1 MNWTLPPLENTAMI
15 ATGIGLIILGYLA
28 GSIPTGLLLSKAFS
42 NVDPRKE
49 GSRNIGATNI
59 FRTAGKKLGALT
71 LIGDCL
77 KGLIPV
83 LLALW
88 FMGSEFWVCL
98 VALSAFAGHLF
109 SVFLKFKG
117 GKGVATALGI
127 YLGIAPL
134 AVLIDAGVFFG
145 VVLKWRFV
153 SLGSLTAAAAMPILI
168 AILTES
174 KPYLFSSLIIA
185 GLIYYRH
192 EANIRRLLSGSE
204 NKVRL

>member
-1 MNWTLPPLENTAMI
+1 MLTA
-15 ATGIGLIILGYLA
+15 GIGLTILGYLA
-28 GSIPTGLLLSKAFS
+28 GSIPTGLILSKAFS
-42 NVDPRKE
+42 EVDPRRE

-59 FRTAGKKLGALT
+59 FRTAGKKLGILT
-71 LIGDCL
+71 LVGDCL

-88 FMGSEFWVCL
+88 LMKSEAWVCL

-109 SVFLKFKG
+109 PVFLKFKG
-117 GKGVATALGI
+117 GKGVATALGV

-134 AVLIDAGVFFG
+134 AVLIDAVIFFG
-145 VVLKWRFV
+145 VVLQWRYI

-168 AILTES
+168 AILTGS
-174 KPYLFSSLIIA
+174 KFYLLASLIIA

-192 EANIRRLLSGSE
+192 RGNIQRLLAGSE
-204 NKVRL
+204 NRLRL

>member
-1 MNWTLPPLENTAMI
+1 MI
-15 ATGIGLIILGYLA
+15 IEGIGLVILGYLA
-28 GSIPTGLLLSKAFS
+28 GSIPTGLLLTMAFS
-42 NVDPRKE
+42 DVDPRNE

-59 FRTAGKKLGALT
+59 LRTAGKKLGVLT
-71 LIGDCL
+71 LVGDCL

-88 FMGSEFWVCL
+88 LMRSDAWVGL
-98 VALSAFAGHLF
+98 IALSAFAGHLF
-109 SVFLKFKG
+109 PIFLKFKG
-117 GKGVATALGI
+117 GKGVATALGV

-153 SLGSLTAAAAMPILI
+153 SLGSLTAAAVMPILI
-168 AILTES
+168 AISTES
-174 KPYLFSSLIIA
+174 KPYVITSLIIA

-192 EANIRRLLSGSE
+192 QDNIRRLFAGSE
-204 NKVRL
+204 NRLSL

>member
-1 MNWTLPPLENTAMI
+1 MTIE
-15 ATGIGLIILGYLA
+15 GIGLIILGYLA
-28 GSIPTGLLLSKAFS
+28 GSIPTGLLLTKAFS
-42 NVDPRKE
+42 DVDPRNE

-71 LIGDCL
+71 LVGDCL

-83 LLALW
+83 LLAVW
-88 FMGSEFWVCL
+88 IMKSDIWVGL
-98 VALSAFAGHLF
+98 TALSAFAGHLF
-109 SVFLKFKG
+109 PVFLKFKG
-117 GKGVATALGI
+117 GKGVATALGV

-134 AVLIDAGVFFG
+134 AVLIDAGIFFG

-153 SLGSLTAAAAMPILI
+153 SLGSLTSAAVMPILI

-174 KPYLFSSLIIA
+174 KPYVIASLIIA

-192 EANIRRLLSGSE
+192 QDNIRRLFGGSE
-204 NKVRL
+204 NRLRL

>member
-1 MNWTLPPLENTAMI
+1 MAIE
-15 ATGIGLIILGYLA
+15 GIGLVIVGYLA
-28 GSIPTGLLLSKAFS
+28 GSIPSGLLLTMAFS
-42 NVDPRKE
+42 NVDPRKR

-59 FRTAGKKLGALT
+59 LRTAGKTLGALT
-71 LIGDCL
+71 LVGDCL

-88 FMGSEFWVCL
+88 LMRSDAWVGL
-98 VALSAFAGHLF
+98 IALSAFAGHLYP
-109 SVFLKFKG
+109 VFLKFKG
-117 GKGVATALGI
+117 GKGVATALGA

-153 SLGSLTAAAAMPILI
+153 SLGSLTAAALMPILI

-174 KPYLFSSLIIA
+174 KPYVITSLIIA
-185 GLIYYRH
+185 GLIWYRH
-192 EANIRRLLSGSE
+192 QDNIRRLFVGSE
-204 NKVRL
+204 NRLSL